1 MMSDNTPAQQKFT
14 KQGRALDERLYDLT
28 DEERTFFK
36 QQTGIQDDDE
46 LKMHILRVQ
55 AEAYKVCRLV
65 PSAKL
70 RS

>member
-1 MMSDNTPAQQKFT
+1 MST
-14 KQGRALDERLYDLT
+14 KRGLALDERFYDLT
-28 DEERTFFK
+28 DEECAFFK

-46 LKMHILRVQ
+46 LKTHILQVQ

-70 RS
+70 